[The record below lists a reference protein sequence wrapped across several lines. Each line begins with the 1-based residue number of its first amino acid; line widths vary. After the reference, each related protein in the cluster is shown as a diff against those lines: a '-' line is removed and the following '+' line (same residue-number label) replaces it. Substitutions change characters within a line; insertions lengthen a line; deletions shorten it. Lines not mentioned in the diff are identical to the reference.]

1 MTNLQLILLIIQII
15 VVLIMICLVLL
26 QKSGN
31 NSLSGIGASGG
42 VNSAISS
49 KAGNAALTKSI
60 MILVAI
66 FMTNCLILATI
77 TARSSDSSMLKID
90 QAIEQQEK
98 EQNNKLKIPDIDE

>member
-1 MTNLQLILLIIQII
+1 MTNLQLILLTIQII
-15 VVLIMICLVLL
+15 VVLIMIILVLL

-49 KAGNAALTKSI
+49 KAGNAALTKTI

-66 FMTNCLILATI
+66 FMGNCLILATI
-77 TARSSDSSMLKID
+77 TTRSTDSSMLKIEK
-90 QAIEQQEK
+90 AIEEK
-98 EQNNKLKIPDIDE
+98 EQNKKLTIPDISDE

>member
-1 MTNLQLILLIIQII
+1 MTNLQLVLLVAQII
-15 VVLIMICLVLL
+15 IVSLMIILVLL

-49 KAGNAALTKSI
+49 KAGNAAMTKTI

-77 TARSSDSSMLKID
+77 SARSHNDTNMQID
-90 QAIEQQEK
+90 QLLEEENSK
-98 EQNNKLKIPDIDE
+98 KLKVPDIEN

>member
-1 MTNLQLILLIIQII
+1 MII
-15 VVLIMICLVLL
+15 LVLT

-49 KAGNAALTKSI
+49 KAGNAILTKSI

-66 FMTNCLILATI
+66 FMGNCLILATI
-77 TARSSDSSMLKID
+77 TARSEAPSMSKIEK
-90 QAIEQQEK
+90 ILEEEQK
-98 EQNNKLKIPDIDE
+98 NKKLQIPDISKE

>member
-1 MTNLQLILLIIQII
+1 MI
-15 VVLIMICLVLL
+15 VLVLV

-31 NSLSGIGASGG
+31 SSLNGIGASGG

-66 FMTNCLILATI
+66 FMGNCLILATI
-77 TARSSDSSMLKID
+77 TARSTDSSLSEIEK
-90 QAIEQQEK
+90 AIEEK
-98 EQNNKLKIPDIDE
+98 EENKKLQIPNISDE

>member
-15 VVLIMICLVLL
+15 VVSFMIILVLI

-60 MILVAI
+60 MVLVAI
-66 FMTNCLILATI
+66 FMGNSLVLATI
-77 TARSSDSSMLKID
+77 TARSTDSSISKIEKV
-90 QAIEQQEK
+90 IE
-98 EQNNKLKIPDIDE
+98 EQKKANTLRTPNISDE